1 MIRATLYMKVR
12 AGREAEFE
20 QAWQAVAERTRQV
33 PGNIRQTLLRDPAE
47 PASFV
52 ITSDWESREAFGAF
66 ERSPEQDALTAP
78 LRELRESARMLLH
91 EVVMH
96 VEGVGGAER

>member
-20 QAWQAVAERTRQV
+20 QAWRAVAEQTRQV
-33 PGNIRQTLLRDPAE
+33 PGNIRQALLRDPAD
-47 PASFV
+47 PTSFV

-66 ERSPEQDALTAP
+66 ERSTEQDALTAP
-78 LRELRESARMLLH
+78 LRELRESARMMLH
-91 EVVMH
+91 ELVLH
-96 VEGVGGAER
+96 VDDGGGAKR